1 MSKQAEKESF
11 LSKVGDIVLSF
22 LKRFGIVMASVF
34 GIFVSVILIKKIDH
48 HLQIKDEEKKE
59 KIKNNIE
66 EIKTKT
72 EEAKNEVSEIKEE
85 VKEEIVKAEEKIEEI
100 KTDHD
105 NYVKEQQKTAE
116 KAGFKKKNK

>member
-22 LKRFGIVMASVF
+22 LKRFGIVIASVF
-34 GIFVSVILIKKIDH
+34 GIFVSIVLIKKIDH
-48 HLQIKDEEKKE
+48 HVQIKDEKKKE

-100 KTDHD
+100 KTDHN